1 MRKGRFASWFKC
13 FKIKESLGIEIK
25 TNKAET
31 KGGFMR
37 NKFGLGLVLISI
49 PIWVLCTLG
58 NAGAQAFPPLKV
70 GDEAPSFTL
79 PSSQDRLVDY
89 YQDYYG
95 KHHLI
100 ITFFPAAF
108 TPV

>member
-1 MRKGRFASWFKC
+1 MRKRFIWGVAV
-13 FKIKESLGIEIK
+13 LGIAFI
-25 TNKAET
+25 
-31 KGGFMR
+31 
-37 NKFGLGLVLISI
+37 GL
-49 PIWVLCTLG
+49 WA
-58 NAGAQAFPPLKV
+58 AGYGWAQTWPALKV
-70 GDEAPSFTL
+70 GDEAPAFQL

-89 YQDYYG
+89 YRDYYG

>member
-1 MRKGRFASWFKC
+1 MRKKTVFIMAM
-13 FKIKESLGIEIK
+13 LGIPLFLVS
-25 TNKAET
+25 A
-31 KGGFMR
+31 
-37 NKFGLGLVLISI
+37 LGTV
-49 PIWVLCTLG
+49 W
-58 NAGAQAFPPLKV
+58 ADLKV

-89 YQDYYG
+89 YKDYYG
-95 KHHLI
+95 KHHLV

>member
-1 MRKGRFASWFKC
+1 MRKETVFALALLS
-13 FKIKESLGIEIK
+13 IP
-25 TNKAET
+25 
-31 KGGFMR
+31 
-37 NKFGLGLVLISI
+37 VLIAAAA
-49 PIWVLCTLG
+49 G
-58 NAGAQAFPPLKV
+58 NGWADLKV
-70 GDEAPSFTL
+70 GSEAPSFTL